1 MHVPTAPAS
10 PNDKLRNIYFVS
22 REYGSIIV
30 KKKLKKKQTET
41 RVDQEPRGLGPRG
54 EPILGDVVCVLGYRN
69 MFSQGYFPCFTHL
82 SRICFSIYKILS

>member
-30 KKKLKKKQTET
+30 KKKLKKTH
-41 RVDQEPRGLGPRG
+41 QEIIVAA
-54 EPILGDVVCVLGYRN
+54 ILEY
-69 MFSQGYFPCFTHL
+69 PKT
-82 SRICFSIYKILS
+82 